1 MPPDLEELREGVGEA
16 NGDDLEIGER
26 LSIIDAAIDAG
37 KREKKT
43 SPKKRRGE
51 DRPEIATTP
60 TPGGTSHEFWVEEP
74 RDSGGAPSEHG
85 AGEVNAADA
94 HHDDDDDDDI
104 DLHLN
109 LKVKQGGSSWGGAGG
124 SNVAGPSRTSS
135 DDVEELILGGG
146 RGPGGGG
153 GGSGNRGGNALWKIA
168 QNRMSSVAA
177 FQQKLIKKPRRPDSG
192 GDIDIGG
199 GSVGY
204 EGVNNQD
211 MDAQMDAWLRHTV
224 VGDWNGTVLD
234 PCFLGSGGR
243 GGWARKA

>member
-16 NGDDLEIGER
+16 NDSLPSSLEIGER
-26 LSIIDAAIDAG
+26 LSIIDAAINAG
-37 KREKKT
+37 KREKRT

-60 TPGGTSHEFWVEEP
+60 TPAGTSHEFWVEEP
-74 RDSGGAPSEHG
+74 RDSGATPKHSAGA
-85 AGEVNAADA
+85 VNNDAADG
-94 HHDDDDDDDI
+94 DDDDL
-104 DLHLN
+104 DLHLD
-109 LKVKQGGSSWGGAGG
+109 LKVKQGGSNWGGGGGEGGAGG

-135 DDVEELILGGG
+135 DDVEELILGG
-146 RGPGGGG
+146 RGGGGG

-177 FQQKLIKKPRRPDSG
+177 FQQKLVKKPRRPDSDG
-192 GDIDIGG
+192 DIGG

-224 VGDWNGTVLD
+224 VGDWNGA
-234 PCFLGSGGR
+234 S
-243 GGWARKA
+243 